1 MRGRLLEVLI
11 PAGFVC
17 AVGGCV
23 LAAMTVSQT
32 TARVILVAVT
42 VGLFAIW
49 ARHYFAAL
57 ATGAMAWCFVT
68 GFLVHAEGE
77 LAFGP
82 GDLVRLAALAAA
94 ALAGC
99 AYGHVLHVR
108 RSSRRRRRLM
118 RARTDARRAP
128 MLRGRLL
135 HARAGDVRYQ
145 AR

>member
-1 MRGRLLEVLI
+1 MRGHPVEVLI
-11 PAGFVC
+11 PAGFVF

-23 LAAMTVSQT
+23 MAAMTVSQT
-32 TARVILVAVT
+32 TARVILVAVA

-49 ARHYFAAL
+49 AKHYLAAL

-77 LAFGP
+77 LAFGTD
-82 GDLVRLAALAAA
+82 DLVRLAALAAA

-99 AYGHVLHVR
+99 AYGHALHVR
-108 RSSRRRRRLM
+108 RSRRRLRRLM
-118 RARTDARRAP
+118 RARADARRAP
-128 MLRGRLL
+128 VLQGRL
-135 HARAGDVRYQ
+135 HARAEGVRHQ

>member
-1 MRGRLLEVLI
+1 MRGHPVEVLI
-11 PAGFVC
+11 PAGFVF

-23 LAAMTVSQT
+23 MAAMTVSQT
-32 TARVILVAVT
+32 TERVALVAVA

-49 ARHYFAAL
+49 ARHYLAAF
-57 ATGAMAWCFVT
+57 ATGAMAWCFAT

-82 GDLVRLAALAAA
+82 GDLVRLAALAVA

-99 AYGHVLHVR
+99 AYGQVLHVR
-108 RSSRRRRRLM
+108 RSRRRVRRLM
-118 RARTDARRAP
+118 RARADARRAP
-128 MLRGRLL
+128 VLRERL
-135 HARAGDVRYQ
+135 HARGIRCQ